1 MEDIW
6 NDQGRIAISPKVIE
20 DVAEGVNEELK
31 QFSLARMIEQRDD
44 VLLSLLALKNTHE
57 QLP

>member
-6 NDQGRIAISPKVIE
+6 NDQGRIAINPKIIE

-31 QFSLARMIEQRDD
+31 QFSLAPMIEQRDD
-44 VLLSLLALKNTHE
+44 VLLSLLALKNTHD